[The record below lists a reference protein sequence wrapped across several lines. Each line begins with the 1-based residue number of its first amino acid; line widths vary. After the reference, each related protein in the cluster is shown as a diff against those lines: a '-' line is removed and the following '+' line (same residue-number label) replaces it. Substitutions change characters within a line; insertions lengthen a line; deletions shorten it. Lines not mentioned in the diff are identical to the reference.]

1 VVVPRRHVPRFYDLD
16 VEEQRRVWDM
26 VTEVQRRVI
35 AALRVDAVDIGF
47 ADSPDADGH
56 MVVHVVPRSGAT
68 QGLPAGIEWV
78 R

>member
-1 VVVPRRHVPRFYDLD
+1 MVVPRRHVQRFYDLD

-35 AALRVDAVDIGF
+35 TALEVDAVDIGF
-47 ADSPDADGH
+47 ADSRDSEGH
-56 MVVHVVPRSGAT
+56 LAVHVVPRSGAT
-68 QGLPAGIEWV
+68 VPAGIEWI